1 MTNEAVRP
9 LPITVLVQ
17 TKNEA
22 VGIGKC
28 LQALSDFSEV
38 IVVDS
43 LSTDDTAS
51 IARRSGAK
59 VVDFDWNGKYPKKKQ
74 WQLENVPTAN
84 EWVLF
89 IDADETPQ
97 AGLVKELRNIFA
109 GSPEPGIVAF
119 DIGLDYVFAGRVLR
133 HGHRVTKRCLVRK
146 GFVRFPV
153 MDDLTAPGM
162 GELEGHY
169 QPEADGAVLRLTHRI
184 LHNDLDPVSSWFARH
199 NKYSDWE
206 AHLRSRRDVQA
217 DVRRRRS
224 RQGRIFDAVPFKPLV
239 FFVYAYILRAGF
251 RDGRAGFDYAVAL
264 ATYYW
269 QIGLKTRELRRNRVT
284 Q

>member
-1 MTNEAVRP
+1 MRP